1 MFRCECVYV
10 CVCVYIY
17 IYIYYIHTYIHTHI
31 HTHTHIYRHT
41 QQQAHTHMHKYIHT
55 YIHSHTHTQNPYD
68 LLGSNRMMHVGV
80 GPVYD
85 RVLCKGLIR
94 TFAAHRTVL
103 ARRKDLPSWERVA
116 ASNTVME
123 FDDRHT
129 RRAFGYASVEDYYH
143 DGSSKNTANNI
154 AVPLLFLIA
163 EDDQLLD
170 VAGMDLTTLVKSNPN
185 VIAAVT
191 KRGGH
196 VAWHERLDA
205 RREQW
210 ADRVIVEFFSSLL
223 AHEMGLP

>member
-1 MFRCECVYV
+1 M
-10 CVCVYIY
+10 
-17 IYIYYIHTYIHTHI
+17 
-31 HTHTHIYRHT
+31 
-41 QQQAHTHMHKYIHT
+41 
-55 YIHSHTHTQNPYD
+55 QNPYD

-94 TFAAHRTVL
+94 TFAAHRDVL
-103 ARRKDLPSWERVA
+103 ARRTDLPAWDRVS
-116 ASNTVME
+116 ASQTVLE

-129 RRAFGYASVEDYYH
+129 RRAFGYASVEDYYRQ
-143 DGSSKNTANNI
+143 GSSKNAAHKI

-170 VAGMDLTTLVKSNPN
+170 YHRMDLTSLVRANPN

-196 VAWHERLDA
+196 VAWHESIDA
-205 RREQW
+205 RRQQW
-210 ADRVIVEFFSSLL
+210 VDRVTVEFFASVLRFEL
-223 AHEMGLP
+223 GLP